1 MTTLEVPPSPRVP
14 AAPPAAEPGARTPR
28 MVSIAANLMPNEV
41 LVARRARSM
50 KGYVVLGLAGVVL
63 LLTAAYGYS
72 WWQTSSAQSD
82 LKAAQSQTAA
92 LLQQQAKFQPL
103 VNAQAAAAKVEQTL
117 GRVMAGDLQWSKL
130 LENVRSQAQHGVTV
144 DGINGTVTVGGSS
157 GTAAL
162 GATSGLGVLNQTG
175 QLQIGTLTITG
186 TAPDKNSVAAFVDRL
201 GKVKGLAAAFPA
213 SVTGPRGKL
222 SYSVNVILTS
232 EALGG
237 RFILPVATP
246 TGGK

>member
-1 MTTLEVPPSPRVP
+1 ML
-14 AAPPAAEPGARTPR
+14 G
-28 MVSIAANLMPNEV
+28 IAANLMPNEV
-41 LVARRARSM
+41 LVARRARSL
-50 KGYVVLGLAGVVL
+50 KGYVVLGLAAMVL
-63 LLTAAYGYS
+63 LLTAAFGFS

-103 VNAQAAAAKVEQTL
+103 VTAQGEASKVQQTL
-117 GRVMAGDLQWSKL
+117 GQVMAGDLPWSKL
-130 LENVRSQAQHGVTV
+130 LASVHSQAQHGVTV

-157 GTAAL
+157 GAAVL
-162 GATSGLGVLNQTG
+162 GATSGLGVLNQSG
-175 QLQIGTLTITG
+175 QQQIGTLTITG

-201 GKVKGLAAAFPA
+201 GQVKGLAAAFPA

-222 SYSVNVILTS
+222 TYSVNVILTS
-232 EALGG
+232 QALGG
-237 RFILPVATP
+237 RFTLPVGTP